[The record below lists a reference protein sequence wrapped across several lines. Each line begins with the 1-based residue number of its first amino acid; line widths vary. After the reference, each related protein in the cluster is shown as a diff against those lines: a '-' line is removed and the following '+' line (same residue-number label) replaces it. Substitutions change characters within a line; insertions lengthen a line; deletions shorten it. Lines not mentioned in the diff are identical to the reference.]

1 MRRKIKRNNFSSII
15 KTHIYNNFKEYLS
28 ISLVLIIGIVIGVI
42 TINNSN
48 EEQVNEIS
56 TYINN
61 FLGDLKEVSN
71 IDTGA
76 LLINTFFNNLYL
88 ILILWFVGS
97 TVIGIPIVYG
107 IIGYKGFCLGYTISS
122 SIITLGTAKG
132 TCFSLASMLL
142 QNIIYIPCILA
153 LAVSGIRLYKSIM
166 KDRRKENIKLE
177 VIKHT
182 AFSAFIGIFILIGV
196 LVETYVST
204 YLIKLFINSL

>member
-28 ISLVLIIGIVIGVI
+28 ISLLLIIGIVIGVI

-76 LLINTFFNNLYL
+76 LLINIFFNNLYL

-142 QNIIYIPCILA
+142 QNIIYIPCIA
-153 LAVSGIRLYKSIM
+153 NVVSL
-166 KDRRKENIKLE
+166 
-177 VIKHT
+177 VIANGWT
-182 AFSAFIGIFILIGV
+182 EYRYNWPTVIISAFLIACLPCLSNKEPVFI
-196 LVETYVST
+196 
-204 YLIKLFINSL
+204 K